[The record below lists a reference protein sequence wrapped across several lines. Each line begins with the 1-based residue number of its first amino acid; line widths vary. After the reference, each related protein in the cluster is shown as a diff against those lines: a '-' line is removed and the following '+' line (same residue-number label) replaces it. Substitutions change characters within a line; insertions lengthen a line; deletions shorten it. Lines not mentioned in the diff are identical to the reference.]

1 MTCWSTFFTKHF
13 IETHFCRNIVDFSW
27 SLMMIVWDNVL
38 PVVHYLIFVWGSTL
52 LHMKIIS
59 KYQILERC
67 VIKQYFQY
75 LKWFSP
81 KKSISMSCGNVK
93 LGKVDFFSCFLLF
106 FRKTSLTEAILNE
119 RSEHYL
125 GIISR
130 SFPSHF
136 TKKIFKIP
144 NMVGVRGSQ
153 TWLVF
158 WDNVLPVGILCSCS
172 FLLNRT
178 NYKTANNGISLPHNT
193 KFAQTLKFV
202 ESPKNVWFSGQ
213 NLHSVGDNVLPVGI
227 LSFSTHSKTE
237 GSTKKILMIWN
248 CLTSI
253 LFNLKVKLIKIQYL
267 LLIASIAKNQAMPFF
282 TSKFTQLY
290 V

>member
-1 MTCWSTFFTKHF
+1 
-13 IETHFCRNIVDFSW
+13 
-27 SLMMIVWDNVL
+27 MIVWDNVL

-59 KYQILERC
+59 KNQIWERC

-81 KKSISMSCGNVK
+81 KKSISMSCGDLK

-106 FRKTSLTEAILNE
+106 FRKSSLTEAILNE

-144 NMVGVRGSQ
+144 NMVGIRGSQ

-158 WDNVLPVGILCSCS
+158 WDNVLPVGIFCS
-172 FLLNRT
+172 FNRT
-178 NYKTANNGISLPHNT
+178 NYKRVLNGRSLPHNT
-193 KFAQTLKFV
+193 KIAQNLKNF
-202 ESPKNVWFSGQ
+202 EIPKNVWFPGQ

-227 LSFSTHSKTE
+227 LTFSTHSKTG
-237 GSTKKILMIWN
+237 GSTKKILMTWH

-253 LFNLKVKLIKIQYL
+253 LFNLKVQLLKIQYL
-267 LLIASIAKNQAMPFF
+267 LLIWC
-282 TSKFTQLY
+282 